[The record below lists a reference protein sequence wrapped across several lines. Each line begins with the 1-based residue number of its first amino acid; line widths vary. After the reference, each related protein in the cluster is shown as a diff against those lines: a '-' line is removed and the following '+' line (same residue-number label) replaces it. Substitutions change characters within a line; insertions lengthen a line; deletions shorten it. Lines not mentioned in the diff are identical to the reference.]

1 MTVAVNR
8 RGLRLAVI
16 SAVVVVAVLAVGL
29 AVLPELVR
37 RVVVWGV
44 GASTGRAVTLDAV
57 ELRLFG
63 GHLAFRG
70 LRIADRD
77 GAALASLDRVDARFS
92 PRDLL
97 RAHIRLTEVTVDA
110 PALRIVRTGP
120 REFNVSDLLGAKTSE
135 ARPTRLRLTIERFE
149 LRGGAVVVEDRTA
162 TPARTTRIHATVR
175 LRDAS
180 TLADRPAGSATLEAT
195 IDGAPLTVTVDDLRL
210 APVHLRAIVKAE
222 RIPAALASLA
232 LPPEGPIGPPGGTLG
247 VSATIAH
254 DAATGTLVTAEA
266 GLVAVELRRA
276 GEARAFVS
284 APAIRITV
292 DGLRARPG
300 AVEVKRVAVDGGSVT
315 LEDARLGR
323 AQRWRVDGIAFEAR
337 DLSSARDA
345 APGTS
350 TARATMAGAQVS
362 TWAGNIRLAPL
373 ELHATTIVRNV
384 DLSVLRVYLPATLPV
399 QPERGVIDATVRVD
413 HEAARGTRVALD
425 AGLTNIELRRPAH
438 FVTAPAMRVVVENV
452 LLDRGAVTVG
462 HAAITSARLT
472 LEERAVTPSRAWVV
486 QNLMVDAKD
495 LSSRRDA
502 MQGVASVQAT
512 VAGASVAAFVTQ
524 ARLEPL
530 ELHVTANVRN
540 LDLALVRL
548 YLPPDV
554 PLDPGRGVIN
564 AAAQID
570 HAVVGGTRVVADAT
584 LTGLQARGR
593 GQLATVTITSP
604 SVRVTLADGRR
615 QQEKL
620 SVARVEVNGSGSVVD
635 SRGAASRLDV
645 TQLRAA
651 TEGLTWPVSA
661 PARVEVSARFGDRG
675 ELDASGTARLT
686 APLPKIEWAAELSLA
701 FRRVDLAPLGVY
713 VPAAR
718 GLGGRVRANVTAKV
732 AYVGALTA
740 RVRGDVTGG
749 RFALADG
756 DRPLVSL
763 RRIDVKGL
771 DAQWPERVA
780 IEQVTLRQPYAL
792 LERDRQGRLVLV
804 DRFTPPVGAEAA
816 PAPATGERKP
826 RVLPVAVGELIVE
839 NGSALVVDASRAT
852 PARLELP
859 RVNLTARDVTWPA
872 TGPARVALDAGLS
885 GGGSVKVEGT
895 VVGEPASVDVKL
907 TLANVDVAAVQ
918 PWLPFP
924 ALVRGRLDTALTVA
938 GPIVPSP
945 RVAVRG
951 DASLR
956 AFAVADG
963 ARPVITVEAI
973 EVTGIDGTW
982 PERVALDRV
991 RVRRSWALLERDR
1004 NGDFSLQA
1012 LFFRPSRSA
1021 APLASAPPPPGPTP
1035 SAPSPSVALT
1045 VREIVL
1051 EDQGATIV
1059 DAVVTPPAR
1068 LEVAGARMRIQDL
1081 TWPTRGSMKA
1091 ELAAPMPGG
1100 GRLNAAGS
1108 ITLTPLSIDARVGL
1122 DAVSIEPAQPYLP
1135 IEGKVAG
1142 QVTGD
1147 VTVSVALAPVS
1158 IRVTGQTQLQRF
1170 RLNDGE
1176 RPVVTVGRV
1185 DVAGIDVDW
1194 PRRIALERVLLRR
1207 PRLLVERDAL
1217 GQIRLWK
1224 VAVPDWSAYAPADRA
1239 APAPRTA
1246 SAPASAAS
1254 PAPVVEVASFR
1265 LERASARFVDQS
1277 TTPTYAEELSNVEL
1291 TVAPLTTVPEART
1304 RFTASGGVGGGS
1316 FKIRGEAAAGE
1327 RMHLDLAV
1335 DVRDFVVPRANP
1347 YLDLYTGWTA
1357 TRGSLSITG
1366 TYGLDGTKLT
1376 TRHDLVARDLD
1387 LAPVDT
1393 RDEVERRVGLPFGF
1407 LVSLLKDSRGT
1418 IKLSVPVAGDLATR
1432 EFEYQDALWSA
1443 VRTLALRLVA
1453 LPFSR
1458 IGSLFVSE
1466 DSKVEAVAITPVTFE
1481 PGTDRLAD
1489 GMEAHLQ
1496 KIAGFLR
1503 DTPAVNLALAP
1514 VFTQADADALK
1525 AQPDPS
1531 EALRA
1536 LGEHR
1541 LTAVRAAFARAGI
1554 SASRLPGRVPRRPLI
1569 EAAGASRVELN
1580 PRPGGA

>member
-1 MTVAVNR
+1 VNR

-16 SAVVVVAVLAVGL
+16 SAAVVVAVLAVGL
-29 AVLPELVR
+29 AVLPEVVR

-63 GHLAFRG
+63 GRLAFRG
-70 LRIADRD
+70 LRIADHD
-77 GAALASLDRVDARFS
+77 GATLAALDRVDARFS

-97 RAHIRLTEVTVDA
+97 RLHVRLTDVTVDA
-110 PALRIVRTGP
+110 PSVRIVRTGP
-120 REFNVSDLLGAKTSE
+120 REFNVSDLIRAKKSE
-135 ARPTRLRLTIERFE
+135 ARPTRLRLTIERFQ
-149 LRGGAVVVEDRTA
+149 LRGGAVVVEDRTV
-162 TPARTTRIHATVR
+162 TPARTTRIDATAR

-180 TLADRPAGSATLEAT
+180 TLADRSPGSATLEAT
-195 IDGAPLTVTVDDLRL
+195 IDGAPLTVIVDDLRL
-210 APVHLRAIVKAE
+210 APAHLRAVVKAE
-222 RIPAALASLA
+222 RLPVALASLA
-232 LPPEGPIGPPGGTLG
+232 LPPDSPLGRPGGSLTLD
-247 VSATIAH
+247 ATVAH
-254 DAATGTLVTAEA
+254 DATTGTLVTADATLA
-266 GLVAVELRRA
+266 GVELRRA
-276 GEARAFVS
+276 GDARAFAA
-284 APAIRITV
+284 APAIRVTV

-300 AVEVKRVAVDGGSVT
+300 AVEVRRVAVDGGGVT

-323 AQRWRVDGIAFEAR
+323 VQRWRVDGVAFEAK

-345 APGTS
+345 APGTA

-362 TWAGNIRLAPL
+362 AWAGNVRLAPL

-384 DLSVLRVYLPATLPV
+384 DLSVLRVYLPPTLPV

-413 HEAARGTRVALD
+413 HDARGTRLALD
-425 AGLTNIELRRPAH
+425 ARLTNFELRRPAH
-438 FVTAPAMRVVVENV
+438 FVAAPAMRVVVENV

-462 HAAITSARLT
+462 HAAITGARLT
-472 LEERAVTPSRAWVV
+472 LEERTVTPARTWLV
-486 QNLMVDAKD
+486 QNLVVDAKD

-502 MQGVASVQAT
+502 TQGVGSVQAT

-530 ELHVTANVRN
+530 ELHATANVRN

-548 YLPPDV
+548 YLPPDA
-554 PLDPGRGVIN
+554 PLEPARGVIN

-570 HAVVGGTRVVADAT
+570 HTVAGGTRVVADAT

-593 GQLATVTITSP
+593 GALATVTVTSP
-604 SVRVTLADGRR
+604 SVRVTLTDGRR
-615 QQEKL
+615 HQEKL
-620 SVARVEVNGSGSVVD
+620 SVARVELSGSGSVVD
-635 SRGAASRLDV
+635 SRGAASRKEF

-675 ELDASGTARLT
+675 ELDASGTATLT
-686 APLPKIEWAAELSLA
+686 APLPRIEWAADLSLA

-718 GLGGRVRANVTAKV
+718 GLGGRVQATVTAKL

-740 RVRGDVTGG
+740 RVRGDVASG
-749 RFALADG
+749 RFALVEG
-756 DRPLVSL
+756 DRTLVSL

-771 DAQWPERVA
+771 DAQWPDRIA
-780 IEQVTLRQPYAL
+780 IEQVRLRQPYAL

-804 DRFTPPVGAEAA
+804 DRFTPPAAAAAA

-839 NGSALVVDASRAT
+839 DGSALVVDASGGA

-872 TGPARVALDAGLS
+872 TGPARVALDAALS
-885 GGGSVKVEGT
+885 GGGSVKVEGA
-895 VVGEPASVDVKL
+895 VVGEPASVDVKV
-907 TLANVDVAAVQ
+907 TLANADIAAIQ
-918 PWLPFP
+918 PWLPFR

-938 GPIVPSP
+938 GPIAPSP

-951 DASLR
+951 DAALR
-956 AFAVADG
+956 GFAVADG

-973 EVTGIDGTW
+973 EVGGIDAAW

-1004 NGDFSLQA
+1004 SGDFPLQG
-1012 LFFRPSRSA
+1012 LFLRPSRSA
-1021 APLASAPPPPGPTP
+1021 APPASAPAAPPLPGAAP
-1035 SAPSPSVALT
+1035 SAPPPSVALT
-1045 VREIVL
+1045 VREFVL

-1068 LEVAGARMRIQDL
+1068 LEVAGARLRIQDL
-1081 TWPTRGSMKA
+1081 VWPAGSMKA

-1108 ITLTPLSIDARVGL
+1108 IALTPLTIDARVGL

-1135 IEGKVAG
+1135 IEGKVVG

-1147 VTVSVALAPVS
+1147 VTVKVGLAPVS

-1224 VAVPDWSAYAPADRA
+1224 VAVPDWSKTPAVDGAAA

-1246 SAPASAAS
+1246 AAPASAAP

-1291 TVAPLTTVPEART
+1291 TVTPLTTMPEART
-1304 RFTASGGVGGGS
+1304 RFTASGGIGGGA

-1327 RMHLDLAV
+1327 PMHVDLTV
-1335 DVRDFVVPRANP
+1335 DVKDFVVPRANP

-1366 TYGLDGTKLT
+1366 TYGLDGTRLT
-1376 TRHDLVARDLD
+1376 TRHDVVARDLD
-1387 LAPVDT
+1387 LEPVDT
-1393 RDEVERRVGLPFGF
+1393 RDEVERRVGLPFGL
-1407 LVSLLKDSRGT
+1407 LVSLLKDSRGV
-1418 IKLSVPVAGDLATR
+1418 IKLSVPVAGDISTR
-1432 EFEYQDALWSA
+1432 EFDYQDALWGA
-1443 VRTLALRLVA
+1443 VRTLALRIVA

-1481 PGTDRLAD
+1481 PGTDRLTD

-1503 DTPAVNLALAP
+1503 DTPAVNLALQA

-1525 AQPDPS
+1525 AQADPT
-1531 EALRA
+1531 EAMRV
-1536 LGEHR
+1536 LGEQR
-1541 LTAVRAAFARAGI
+1541 LTAVREAFARAGI
-1554 SASRLPGRVPRRPLI
+1554 KASRLQGRVPRRPLI